1 VYKVYLGLGSNL
13 GNRLQNLS
21 RALEEIGKE
30 SAVLAVS
37 SVYETAPVGMDN
49 GEDFLNIAAV
59 IETEDDPPLLIVK
72 LKAIE
77 KKLGRRQPSHME
89 PRLIDIDI
97 LLYRGLA
104 YQDHT
109 VTVPHPG
116 LEFRR
121 FVLVPLNEIA
131 PTAVHPLN
139 GRTVASLLRQCHDQ
153 HRVVLTDQPLYLT
166 TTT

>member
-21 RALEEIGKE
+21 RAVEEI
-30 SAVLAVS
+30 SSVASIQDVS
-37 SVYETAPVGMDN
+37 SVYETAPVGMES
-49 GEDFLNIAAV
+49 GEDFLNCAMTIQ
-59 IETEDDPPLLIVK
+59 TDDDPPLLMVK
-72 LKAIE
+72 LKSIE
-77 KKLGRRQPSHME
+77 KKLGRRHPSHME

-104 YQDHT
+104 YDDHT

-116 LEFRR
+116 FSFRR
-121 FVLVPLNEIA
+121 FVLEPLNEIA
-131 PTAVHPLN
+131 PTAVHPLL
-139 GRTVASLLRQCHDQ
+139 GKTVASLLRQCHDQ
-153 HRVVLTDQPLYLT
+153 HRVVRTDQPIFIT